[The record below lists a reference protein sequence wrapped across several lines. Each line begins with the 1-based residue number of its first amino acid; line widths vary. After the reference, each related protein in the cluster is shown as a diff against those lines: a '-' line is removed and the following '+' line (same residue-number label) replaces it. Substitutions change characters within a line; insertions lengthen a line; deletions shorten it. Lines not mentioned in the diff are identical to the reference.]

1 MASNTYDYNQVSSVI
16 NEVFKIATGQE
27 SVDAL
32 AGGDVVS
39 VAQKALS
46 VGYDNF
52 NKALSQ
58 VIANTIFS
66 IRPYTRKFAGL
77 VTNNVQF
84 GQITRKI
91 KPVQKLAQD
100 EKSLP
105 LNDGS
110 SVDPYKISKHTAVQ
124 FNFIGQNGWEYQDTR
139 PDWQLDNAVRSAEEL
154 GSYFAMVTTD
164 ALNTIEKYHEET
176 ARFTV
181 CNMITGIHDSRT
193 NDVIHLLTEYNSRTG
208 KELTATTVYAPEN
221 YPDFIRWAYSRI
233 NTIADLMTEFS
244 INFHTNLTDAI
255 FNQHTPRQ
263 YQRLYILAP
272 EMYDISARVL
282 SVTFDNSKLGFGEY
296 EKINFWQGIDD
307 PAHIKMTPTYLDP
320 ATGNIKAASAAVEID
335 NVFAILTD
343 VDAMGYTIFN
353 NRVRS
358 QYNAEGEYTNTF
370 WKFTDRYWCD
380 FTENAVIFLMD

>member
-1 MASNTYDYNQVSSVI
+1 MASNTFEYNQVSSVL
-16 NEVFKIATGQE
+16 NEVYKIATGQE
-27 SVDAL
+27 SVDTL
-32 AGGDVVS
+32 VGGDVVS

-77 VTNNVQF
+77 ATNNVQF

-105 LNDGS
+105 MNDGAS
-110 SVDPYKISKHTAVQ
+110 IDPFKISKHKAVQ

-154 GSYFAMVTTD
+154 GSYFAMVITD

-181 CNMITGIHDSRT
+181 CNMITGIHDSRE
-193 NDVIHLLTEYNSRTG
+193 NDVIHLLTEYNARTG
-208 KELTATTVYAPEN
+208 KALTAATVYAPEN

-233 NTIADLMTEFS
+233 NTVADLMTEFS
-244 INFHTNLTDAI
+244 TNFHTNLTDAI

-296 EKINFWQGIDD
+296 EKVNFWQGIDD

-320 ATGNIKAASAAVEID
+320 ATGNIKASAAAVEID

-380 FTENAVIFLMD
+380 FTENAVIFLLD

>member
-1 MASNTYDYNQVSSVI
+1 MASNTFDYNQVSSVL

-110 SVDPYKISKHTAVQ
+110 SVDPYKISKHKAVQ

-164 ALNTIEKYHEET
+164 AMNTIEKYHEET

-193 NDVIHLLTEYNSRTG
+193 ADVIHLLTEYNARTG
-208 KELTATTVYAPEN
+208 KELTAATVYAPEN

-233 NTIADLMTEFS
+233 NTIADLMTEYS

-296 EKINFWQGIDD
+296 EKVNFWQGIDD

-320 ATGNIKAASAAVEID
+320 ATGNIKAAAAAVEID

-380 FTENAVIFLMD
+380 FTENAVIFLLD

>member
-1 MASNTYDYNQVSSVI
+1 MASNTYDYNQVSSVL

-32 AGGDVVS
+32 VGGDVVS

-105 LNDGS
+105 LTDGAS
-110 SVDPYKISKHTAVQ
+110 IDPFKISKHKAVQ

-164 ALNTIEKYHEET
+164 AMNTIEKYHEET

-193 NDVIHLLTEYNSRTG
+193 NDVIHLLTEYNARTG
-208 KELTATTVYAPEN
+208 KALTATTVYAPEN

-233 NTIADLMTEFS
+233 NTIADLMTEYS

-296 EKINFWQGIDD
+296 EKVNFWQEIDD

-320 ATGNIKAASAAVEID
+320 ATGNIKAAAAAVEID
-335 NVFAILTD
+335 NVFAIITD

-380 FTENAVIFLMD
+380 FTENAVIFLLD

>member
-1 MASNTYDYNQVSSVI
+1 MASNTFEYNQVSSVL
-16 NEVFKIATGQE
+16 NEVYKIATGQE
-27 SVDAL
+27 SEDAF

-77 VTNNVQF
+77 VANNAQF

-105 LNDGS
+105 LNDGATI
-110 SVDPYKISKHTAVQ
+110 DPFKISKHKAVQ

-193 NDVIHLLTEYNSRTG
+193 NDVIHLLTEYNARTG
-208 KELTATTVYAPEN
+208 KSLTATTVYAPEN

-233 NTIADLMTEFS
+233 NTVADLMTEFS

-255 FNQHTPRQ
+255 FNQDTPRQ

-282 SVTFDNSKLGFGEY
+282 SVTFDNSKLGFGEC
-296 EKINFWQGIDD
+296 EKVNFWQGIDD

-320 ATGNIKAASAAVEID
+320 ATGNIKAAAAAVEID

-380 FTENAVIFLMD
+380 FTENAVIFLLD

>member
-1 MASNTYDYNQVSSVI
+1 MASNSYDYNQVSAVL
-16 NEVFKIATGQE
+16 NEVVKLATGQE
-27 SVDAL
+27 SAVEFN
-32 AGGDVVS
+32 GGDVVS
-39 VAQKALS
+39 VAQKALT

-66 IRPYTRKFAGL
+66 VRPYTRKFSGL
-77 VTNNVQF
+77 VANNIRF

-91 KPVQKLAQD
+91 KPIQKTVQD

-105 LNDGS
+105 LTDGA
-110 SVDPYKISKHTAVQ
+110 SVDPFKISKHGAVQ
-124 FNFIGQNGWEYQDTR
+124 LNFIGENGWEYQDTR

-154 GSYFAMVTTD
+154 GSYFAMMTTD
-164 ALNTIEKYHEET
+164 AMNTIEKYHEET

-181 CNMITGIHDSRT
+181 GNMITGIHDSRES
-193 NDVIHLLTEYNSRTG
+193 DVIHLLTEYNTRTG
-208 KELTATTVYAPEN
+208 KSLTAANVYASEN
-221 YPDFIRWAYSRI
+221 YPDFIRWAYARI
-233 NTIADLMTEFS
+233 NTIADLMTEYS
-244 INFHTNLTDAI
+244 TNFHTNLTGAI

-282 SVTFDNSKLGFGEY
+282 ATTFDNSKLGFGDY
-296 EKINFWQGIDD
+296 EKVNFWQSLDD
-307 PAHIKMTPTYLDP
+307 PAHIKMTPTYLDS
-320 ATGNIKAASAAVEID
+320 ATGNIKAATAAVEID
-335 NVFAILTD
+335 NLFGILTD
-343 VDAMGYTIFN
+343 IDAMGYTIFN

-358 QYNAEGEYTNTF
+358 IYNPQGEYTNTF

-380 FTENAVIFLMD
+380 FTENAVIFLLD

>member
-1 MASNTYDYNQVSSVI
+1 MASNTYDYNQVSSVL

-77 VTNNVQF
+77 VANNVQF

-105 LNDGS
+105 LTDGATI
-110 SVDPYKISKHTAVQ
+110 DPFKISKHKAVQ

-193 NDVIHLLTEYNSRTG
+193 NDVIHLLTEYNARTG
-208 KELTATTVYAPEN
+208 KELTATTVYAAEN

-233 NTIADLMTEFS
+233 NTIADLMTEYS

-296 EKINFWQGIDD
+296 EKVNFWQGIDD

-320 ATGNIKAASAAVEID
+320 ATGNIKAAAAAVEID

>member
-1 MASNTYDYNQVSSVI
+1 MASNTYDYNQVSSVL

-52 NKALSQ
+52 NRALSQ

-105 LNDGS
+105 LNDGATI
-110 SVDPYKISKHTAVQ
+110 DPFKISKHKAVQ

-164 ALNTIEKYHEET
+164 ALNSIEKYHEET

-193 NDVIHLLTEYNSRTG
+193 SDVIHLLAEYNARTG
-208 KELTATTVYAPEN
+208 KALTAANVYAAEN

-233 NTIADLMTEFS
+233 NTIADLMTEYS

-296 EKINFWQGIDD
+296 EKVNFWQGIDD

-320 ATGNIKAASAAVEID
+320 ASGNIKAAAAAVEID

-380 FTENAVIFLMD
+380 FTENAVIFLLD

>member
-1 MASNTYDYNQVSSVI
+1 MASNTYDYNQVSSVL

-27 SVDAL
+27 SADAL

-77 VTNNVQF
+77 VANNVQF

-105 LNDGS
+105 LNDGATI
-110 SVDPYKISKHTAVQ
+110 DPFKISKHKAVQ

-193 NDVIHLLTEYNSRTG
+193 NDVIHLLTEYNARTG
-208 KELTATTVYAPEN
+208 KALTATSVYAAEN

-296 EKINFWQGIDD
+296 EKVNFWQGIDD

-320 ATGNIKAASAAVEID
+320 ATGNIKAAAAAVEID

-380 FTENAVIFLMD
+380 FTENAVIFLLD

>member
-1 MASNTYDYNQVSSVI
+1 MASNTYDYNQVSSVL
-16 NEVFKIATGQE
+16 NEVYKIATGQE
-27 SVDAL
+27 SVDTIV
-32 AGGDVVS
+32 GGDVVS

-110 SVDPYKISKHTAVQ
+110 SVDPYKISKHKAVQ

-193 NDVIHLLTEYNSRTG
+193 NDVIHLLTEYNARTG
-208 KELTATTVYAPEN
+208 KALTATNVYAAEN

-233 NTIADLMTEFS
+233 NTVADLMTEYS

-296 EKINFWQGIDD
+296 EKVNFWQGIDD

-320 ATGNIKAASAAVEID
+320 ATGNIKAAAAAVEID
-335 NVFAILTD
+335 NVFAILAD

>member
-1 MASNTYDYNQVSSVI
+1 MASNSFNYNQVSSVM

-27 SVDAL
+27 TDATF

-39 VAQKALS
+39 VAQKALA

-52 NKALSQ
+52 NNALSQ

-66 IRPYTRKFAGL
+66 IRPYTRKFSGL
-77 VTNNVQF
+77 VANKLQF

-110 SVDPYKISKHTAVQ
+110 SVDPYKISKHKAVQ
-124 FNFIGQNGWEYQDTR
+124 FNFIGENGWEYQDTR

-164 ALNTIEKYHEET
+164 AMNTIEKYHEET

-193 NDVIHLLTEYNSRTG
+193 NDVIHLLTEYNARTG
-208 KELTATTVYAPEN
+208 KTLTATTVYAAEN

-233 NTIADLMTEFS
+233 NTIADLMTEYS
-244 INFHTNLTDAI
+244 INFHTNLTDAV

-296 EKINFWQGIDD
+296 EKVNFWQGIDD

-320 ATGNIKAASAAVEID
+320 ATGNIKAAAAAVEID

-380 FTENAVIFLMD
+380 FTENAVIFLLD

>member
-1 MASNTYDYNQVSSVI
+1 MASNTFDYNQVSSVL

-110 SVDPYKISKHTAVQ
+110 SVDPYKISKHKAVQ

-164 ALNTIEKYHEET
+164 AMNTIEKYHEET

-193 NDVIHLLTEYNSRTG
+193 ADVIHLLTEYNERTG
-208 KELTATTVYAPEN
+208 KALTAATVYAPEN

-233 NTIADLMTEFS
+233 NTIADLMTEYS

-296 EKINFWQGIDD
+296 EKVNFWQGIDD

-320 ATGNIKAASAAVEID
+320 ATGNIKAAAAAVEID

-380 FTENAVIFLMD
+380 FTENAVIFLLD

>member
-1 MASNTYDYNQVSSVI
+1 MASNTYDYNQVSSVL

-77 VTNNVQF
+77 VANNVQF

-105 LNDGS
+105 LTDGATI
-110 SVDPYKISKHTAVQ
+110 DPFKISKHKAVQ

-193 NDVIHLLTEYNSRTG
+193 NDVIHLLTEYNARTG
-208 KELTATTVYAPEN
+208 KALTATTVYAAEN

-233 NTIADLMTEFS
+233 NTIADMMTEYS

-296 EKINFWQGIDD
+296 EKVNFWQGIDD
-307 PAHIKMTPTYLDP
+307 PAHIKMTPIYLDP
-320 ATGNIKAASAAVEID
+320 ATGNIKAAAAAVEID

>member
-1 MASNTYDYNQVSSVI
+1 MASNTFDYNQVSSVL
-16 NEVFKIATGQE
+16 NEVYKIATGQE

-66 IRPYTRKFAGL
+66 IRPYTRKFSGL
-77 VTNNVQF
+77 VANNVRF

-110 SVDPYKISKHTAVQ
+110 SVDPYKISKHKAVQ

-164 ALNTIEKYHEET
+164 AMNTIEKYHEET

-193 NDVIHLLTEYNSRTG
+193 ADVIHLLTEYNARTG
-208 KELTATTVYAPEN
+208 KALTATTVYAPEN
-221 YPDFIRWAYSRI
+221 YPDFIRWAYARI
-233 NTIADLMTEFS
+233 NTVADLMTEFS

-296 EKINFWQGIDD
+296 EKVNFWQSIDD
-307 PAHIKMTPTYLDP
+307 PAHIKMTPTYLDA
-320 ATGNIKAASAAVEID
+320 ATGNIKSAAAAVEID

-380 FTENAVIFLMD
+380 FTENAVIFLLD

>member
-1 MASNTYDYNQVSSVI
+1 MASNTYDYNQVSSVL

-77 VTNNVQF
+77 VANNVQF

-105 LNDGS
+105 LNDGATI
-110 SVDPYKISKHTAVQ
+110 DPFKISKHKAVQ

-164 ALNTIEKYHEET
+164 AMNTIEKYHEET

-193 NDVIHLLTEYNSRTG
+193 SDVIHLLTEYNARTG
-208 KELTATTVYAPEN
+208 KTLTATTVYAPEN

-233 NTIADLMTEFS
+233 NTIADLMTEYS

-296 EKINFWQGIDD
+296 EKVNFWQGIDD

-320 ATGNIKAASAAVEID
+320 ATGNIKAAAAAVEID

-380 FTENAVIFLMD
+380 FTENAVIFLLD

>member
-1 MASNTYDYNQVSSVI
+1 MASNTFDYNQVSSVL
-16 NEVFKIATGQE
+16 NEVYKIATGQE

-66 IRPYTRKFAGL
+66 IRPYTRKFGGL
-77 VTNNVQF
+77 VTNNVRF

-110 SVDPYKISKHTAVQ
+110 SVDPYKISKHKAVQ

-164 ALNTIEKYHEET
+164 AMNTIEKYHEET

-181 CNMITGIHDSRT
+181 GNMITGIHDSRK
-193 NDVIHLLTEYNSRTG
+193 NDVIHLLTEYNARTG
-208 KELTATTVYAPEN
+208 KTITAANVYAPEN

-233 NTIADLMTEFS
+233 NTIADLMTEYS

-296 EKINFWQGIDD
+296 EKVNFWQSIDD
-307 PAHIKMTPTYLDP
+307 PAHIKMTPTYLDA
-320 ATGNIKAASAAVEID
+320 ATGNIKAATAAVEID

-380 FTENAVIFLMD
+380 FTENAVIFLLD

>member
-1 MASNTYDYNQVSSVI
+1 MASNTFDYNQVSSVL
-16 NEVFKIATGQE
+16 NEVYKIATGQE

-105 LNDGS
+105 LTDGATI
-110 SVDPYKISKHTAVQ
+110 DPFKISKHKAVQ

-164 ALNTIEKYHEET
+164 AMNTIEKYHEET

-181 CNMITGIHDSRT
+181 CNMITGINDSRT
-193 NDVIHLLTEYNSRTG
+193 SDVIHLLTEYNARTG
-208 KELTATTVYAPEN
+208 KALTAATVYAPEN

-233 NTIADLMTEFS
+233 NTIADLMTEYS

-296 EKINFWQGIDD
+296 EKVNFWQGIDD

-320 ATGNIKAASAAVEID
+320 ATGNIKAATAAVEID

-380 FTENAVIFLMD
+380 FTENAVIFLLD

>member
-1 MASNTYDYNQVSSVI
+1 MASNTYDYNQVSSVL

-58 VIANTIFS
+58 VIANTIFT

-105 LNDGS
+105 LTDGAT
-110 SVDPYKISKHTAVQ
+110 VDPFKISKHKAVQ

-193 NDVIHLLTEYNSRTG
+193 SDVIHLLAEYNTRTG
-208 KELTATTVYAPEN
+208 KALTAATVYAPEN

-233 NTIADLMTEFS
+233 NTVADLMTEYS
-244 INFHTNLTDAI
+244 TNFHTNLTDAI

-296 EKINFWQGIDD
+296 EKVNFWQSIDD
-307 PAHIKMTPTYLDP
+307 PAHIKMTPTYLDA
-320 ATGNIKAASAAVEID
+320 ATGNIKAAAAAVEID

-380 FTENAVIFLMD
+380 FTENAVIFLLD

>member
-1 MASNTYDYNQVSSVI
+1 MASNTYDYNQVSSVL

-105 LNDGS
+105 LTDGA
-110 SVDPYKISKHTAVQ
+110 SVDPYKISKHKAVQ

-193 NDVIHLLTEYNSRTG
+193 NDVIHLLTEYNARTG
-208 KELTATTVYAPEN
+208 KALTATTVYAAEN

-233 NTIADLMTEFS
+233 NTIADLMTEYS

-296 EKINFWQGIDD
+296 EKVNFWQGIDD

-320 ATGNIKAASAAVEID
+320 ATGNIKAAAAAVEID